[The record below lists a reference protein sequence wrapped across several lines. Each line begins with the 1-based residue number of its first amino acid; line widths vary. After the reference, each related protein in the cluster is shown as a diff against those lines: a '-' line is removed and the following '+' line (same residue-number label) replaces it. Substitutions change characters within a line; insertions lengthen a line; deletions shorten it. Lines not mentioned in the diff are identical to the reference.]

1 MLRPAD
7 ASVKTATLTRNT
19 NNKTTNK
26 MGLDMYL
33 SRVTRETKVYWRK
46 ANAIHN
52 YIESKHADEVYGT
65 PIELDR
71 DAVKE
76 LRDHCTAVLNDH
88 SLAPELLP
96 TTSGFFFG
104 STEYDDDYFEELER
118 TSKELN
124 ELLRDKTWDYLE
136 YQASW

>member
-1 MLRPAD
+1 
-7 ASVKTATLTRNT
+7 
-19 NNKTTNK
+19 

-52 YIESKHADEVYGT
+52 YIVSNHADGDDCT

-71 DAVKE
+71 DSVRHLA
-76 LRDHCTAVLNDH
+76 DHCTAVLNDH
-88 SLAPELLP
+88 SLAPEMLP
-96 TTSGFFFG
+96 TASGFFFG
-104 STEYDDDYFEELER
+104 STEYDEYYFEELER
-118 TSKELN
+118 TERKLN

>member
-1 MLRPAD
+1 
-7 ASVKTATLTRNT
+7 
-19 NNKTTNK
+19 

-33 SRVTRETKVYWRK
+33 SRVTRETKVYWCK

-52 YIESKHADEVYGT
+52 YIVSNHADGDDCT

-76 LRDHCTAVLNDH
+76 LRNRCLDIRVDR

-124 ELLRDKTWDYLE
+124 KLLRDKTWDYLE